1 MADQGE
7 NARSACPGQTR
18 CHAVVGQLDQGV
30 RHRILMHDGRLELAK
45 CLDCLGY
52 ACYPKGNEVASQSAV
67 VAIFAWPVR
76 SALAKTQLPLH
87 LGGAATTG
95 AASAGLPDTSAVE
108 VAIIA
113 EVHSISERGCLAFE
127 LDGGG
132 SGSLCAVRCLTFAV
146 S

>member
-1 MADQGE
+1 M
-7 NARSACPGQTR
+7 
-18 CHAVVGQLDQGV
+18 GQLDQEV
-30 RHRILMHDGRLELAK
+30 RHRVLVHDGLPELAK
-45 CLDCLGY
+45 CLDCLGF
-52 ACYPKGNEVASQSAV
+52 ACYPKGNEDASQSAV

-95 AASAGLPDTSAVE
+95 AASAGLPDTSAAE

-113 EVHSISERGCLAFE
+113 EVHGISERGCLAFE
-127 LDGGG
+127 FDGGG
-132 SGSLCAVRCLTFAV
+132 YGSLCAVRCLTFAV